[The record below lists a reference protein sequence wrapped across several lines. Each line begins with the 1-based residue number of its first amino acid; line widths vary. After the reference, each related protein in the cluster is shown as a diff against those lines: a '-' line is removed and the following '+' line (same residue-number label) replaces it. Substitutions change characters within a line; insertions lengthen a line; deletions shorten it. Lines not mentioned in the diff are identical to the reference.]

1 MEGSSWAVTTEDPP
15 AAIGQVDEVKLAAK
29 RDELVEDGCEEQ
41 RMLVDSDLVGNLKFA
56 QDAYAGFKLGVG
68 DRRPFGWID
77 EAHGGFL

>member
-41 RMLVDSDLVGNLKFA
+41 RMLVDSDLVGNLEFA
-56 QDAYAGFKLGVG
+56 EDTEADLQVG
-68 DRRPFGWID
+68 LMDRRPFGWVD